1 MTSPVSAN
9 LRHAATGAH
18 ECSMN
23 RPSAADWLLLLM
35 LVVLWGSAFGLTDV
49 ALDGFSPMQL
59 VTGRLWIGAA
69 VLIIVVVAQGQAMPR
84 RSTEWR
90 AIVAMAVLGNALPF
104 FLISWGQQR
113 IPSGLTGI
121 LMAVMP
127 LVVLVLAHFLVPGE
141 RLNRWRASGF
151 VLGFAGII
159 LLTGPEALGA
169 FRGEGTALMSQLA
182 VLGGAVCYGLNLI
195 VARRSPPLPA
205 AVVAG
210 WVLLSSAVISTVVTA
225 LIGPLWPSGADAVST
240 LSVVALGVLSTG
252 VATMAYFR
260 VVARAGATFL
270 SLINYLIPVW
280 AVILGAAVLGEA
292 LSPRSIAALGV
303 ILIGVLASQRGQHR
317 RAPGQ

>member
-1 MTSPVSAN
+1 MT
-9 LRHAATGAH
+9 
-18 ECSMN
+18 
-23 RPSAADWLLLLM
+23 RPTVADWLLLIL

-49 ALDGFSPMQL
+49 ALAGFSPMQL

-69 VLIIVVVAQGQAMPR
+69 FLMALVVARGDSLPR
-84 RSTEWR
+84 RPAEWR
-90 AIVAMAVLGNALPF
+90 AILAMAVLGNALPF

-113 IPSGLTGI
+113 VPSGLTGI

-141 RLNRWRASGF
+141 RLSRWRVSGF
-151 VLGFAGII
+151 LLGFTGIV
-159 LLTGPEALGA
+159 LLTGPDAMGA
-169 FRGEGTALMSQLA
+169 VRGEGTALLSQLA

-195 VARRSPPLPA
+195 IARRSPPMPV

-210 WVLLSSAVISTVVTA
+210 WVVLSSAVISTVAT
-225 LIGPLWPSGADAVST
+225 LLNGPLWPREADTLST
-240 LSVVALGVLSTG
+240 LSVAALGVLSTG

-280 AVILGAAVLGEA
+280 AVVLGAAVLGEA
-292 LSPRSIAALGV
+292 LSLRAIVALAV
-303 ILIGVLASQRGQHR
+303 ILLGVLASQFGQPR
-317 RAPGQ
+317 RLSQP

>member
-1 MTSPVSAN
+1 MT
-9 LRHAATGAH
+9 
-18 ECSMN
+18 
-23 RPSAADWLLLLM
+23 RPTPADWLLLVL

-49 ALDGFSPMQL
+49 ALAGFSPMQL

-69 VLIIVVVAQGQAMPR
+69 FLMAVVVARGDSVPR
-84 RSTEWR
+84 RPAEWR
-90 AIVAMAVLGNALPF
+90 AILAMAMLGNALPF

-113 IPSGLTGI
+113 VPSGLTGI

-141 RLNRWRASGF
+141 RLSRWRVSGF
-151 VLGFAGII
+151 LLGFTGIV
-159 LLTGPEALGA
+159 LLTGPDAMGA
-169 FRGEGTALMSQLA
+169 VRGEGTALASQLA

-195 VARRSPPLPA
+195 IARRSPPMPA

-210 WVLLSSAVISTVVTA
+210 WVVLSSAIISTVATV
-225 LIGPLWPSGADAVST
+225 LNGPLWPGDADTHSM
-240 LSVVALGVLSTG
+240 LSVAALGVLSTG

-280 AVILGAAVLGEA
+280 AVVLGAAVLGEA
-292 LSPRSIAALGV
+292 LSLRAIVALAV
-303 ILIGVLASQRGQHR
+303 ILLGVLASQFGQPR
-317 RAPGQ
+317 RLSEP